1 MQTLRNVLRNVGTHK
16 VQLRE
21 ASSCTTC
28 VPASSAWGPTQTP
41 GTREATPASLCVG
54 GWAKGP
60 GWLTTVEVVVAIT
73 PGFLTTQL
81 LKPLTWFRENNR
93 AVMEES
99 DTSMTP
105 IHRRLQKYWSCYYR
119 MCFLHNS
126 CISNTAL
133 QDFKYEY
140 KDVGASRKCV
150 SGKKVALPLQK
161 GKPLHAVCLSP
172 PTLV

>member
-1 MQTLRNVLRNVGTHK
+1 
-16 VQLRE
+16 
-21 ASSCTTC
+21 
-28 VPASSAWGPTQTP
+28 
-41 GTREATPASLCVG
+41 
-54 GWAKGP
+54 
-60 GWLTTVEVVVAIT
+60 
-73 PGFLTTQL
+73 
-81 LKPLTWFRENNR
+81 
-93 AVMEES
+93 MEEIKES